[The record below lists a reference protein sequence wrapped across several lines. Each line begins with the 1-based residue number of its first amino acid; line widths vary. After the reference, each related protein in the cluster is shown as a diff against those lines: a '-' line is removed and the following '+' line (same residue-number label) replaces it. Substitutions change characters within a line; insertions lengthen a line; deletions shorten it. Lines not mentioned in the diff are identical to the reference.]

1 MRTIY
6 LDCSMGAAGDML
18 TAALLELYPD
28 REGFLKKMNSL
39 GLPGVR
45 VEAEEAVKCGI
56 TGTHVKVTV
65 HGEEEESVDA
75 HGEEHEHA
83 HGGHTHGEDHDHT
96 HDDHTHGEAHMHD
109 DHTHGEAHSHD
120 HHHHHHADM
129 AGISHT
135 TCRRI

>member
-1 MRTIY
+1 
-6 LDCSMGAAGDML
+6 ML

-83 HGGHTHGEDHDHT
+83 HGGHTQGKI
-96 HDDHTHGEAHMHD
+96 M
-109 DHTHGEAHSHD
+109 
-120 HHHHHHADM
+120 
-129 AGISHT
+129 T
-135 TCRRI
+135 TPMTNILTGSAYAR